1 MRQFIIKCS
10 RAILGWPP
18 TPATFLEKQ
27 SLITRKAG
35 ELGLKAFVET
45 GTYLGE
51 MIEAQRPHFKK
62 IISIELNAELFRA
75 ACTKYSGDS
84 QIQLFQGDSGA
95 VLHDAV
101 QELNEPALFWLDA
114 HYSRGNTAGGDADA
128 PILKE
133 LSCLT
138 ARNQPRDTILIDD
151 ARLFGRKSG
160 YPKLDV
166 IQQFAAQHWPEHLC
180 AVETDVICIQPRNQ
194 AA

>member
-1 MRQFIIKCS
+1 MIKCS
-10 RAILGWPP
+10 RAVLGWPP
-18 TPATFLEKQ
+18 APATFLEKQ

-62 IISIELNAELFRA
+62 LISIELNAELFRA
-75 ACTKYSGDS
+75 ASAKYAGDP
-84 QIQLFQGDSGA
+84 QIQLFQGDSGV

-101 QELNEPALFWLDA
+101 QELDEPALFWLDA

-138 ARNQPRDTILIDD
+138 GRNQPRDTMLIDD
-151 ARLFGRKSG
+151 ARLFGLNSD
-160 YPKLDV
+160 YPKLKV
-166 IQQFAAQHWPEHLC
+166 IRQFAAQHWPEHSC
-180 AVETDVICIQPRNQ
+180 TVETDVICIQPRLR

>member
-10 RAILGWPP
+10 RAVLGWPP
-18 TPATFLEKQ
+18 APATFLEKQ
-27 SLITRKAG
+27 TLITRKAG
-35 ELGLKAFVET
+35 ELELKVFIET

-51 MIEAQRPHFKK
+51 MIEAQRPYFKK

-75 ACTKYSGDS
+75 ACTKYSGNP
-84 QIQLFQGDSGA
+84 QIQLFQGDSGV
-95 VLHDAV
+95 VLHAAV
-101 QELNEPALFWLDA
+101 QELDEPALFWLDA
-114 HYSRGNTAGGDADA
+114 HYSRGNTAGEDADA

-160 YPKLDV
+160 YPKLEV
-166 IQQFAAQHWPEHLC
+166 IRQFAAQHWPEHIC
-180 AVETDVICIQPRNQ
+180 ALETDVICIQPRIR

>member
-1 MRQFIIKCS
+1 MIKCS
-10 RAILGWPP
+10 RAVLGWPP
-18 TPATFLEKQ
+18 APATFLEKQ

-35 ELGLKAFVET
+35 ELGLKVFVET

-62 IISIELNAELFRA
+62 LISIELNAELFHA
-75 ACTKYSGDS
+75 ASANYAGDP
-84 QIQLFQGDSGA
+84 QIQLFQGDSGV

-101 QELNEPALFWLDA
+101 QELDEPALFWLDA

-138 ARNQPRDTILIDD
+138 GRNQPRDTMLIDD
-151 ARLFGRKSG
+151 ARLFGLNSD
-160 YPKLDV
+160 YPKLKV
-166 IQQFAAQHWPEHLC
+166 IRQFAAQHWPEHSC
-180 AVETDVICIQPRNQ
+180 TVETDVICIQPRHR